1 MRHTTCLLA
10 AVQIAA
16 GFSAAMAEEAP
27 TATEACDVAGEA
39 GGWMASSKAARA
51 VKGELKK
58 VEETGCDIERRS
70 FESMDPDIFK
80 ELYLNKKAV
89 ILYHY
94 PERQR
99 TDTGTGKDT
108 LQKDWD
114 AEKVKGWL
122 TEMGLSKVAEE
133 AASLPL
139 ACFAL
144 QCSHVLYR
152 PMLTLDPC

>member
-1 MRHTTCLLA
+1 
-10 AVQIAA
+10 
-16 GFSAAMAEEAP
+16 MA
-27 TATEACDVAGEA
+27 T
-39 GGWMASSKAARA
+39 SKGARA

-80 ELYLNKKAV
+80 ELYLNKKPV

-99 TDTGTGKDT
+99 TDTGAEKDT

-114 AEKVKGWL
+114 AEKVKAWL
-122 TEMGLSKVAEE
+122 TQMGLSKVAEE
-133 AASLPL
+133 AVSVICL
-139 ACFAL
+139 ACYGDTVYL
-144 QCSHVLYR
+144 RMCYTR
-152 PMLTLDPC
+152 PKLILGPC